1 MAKKGGWTDGQDA
14 ASPFAALAALKD
26 TLPAVIPSSVPPSAS
41 PAASVDTAPAAP
53 RQAVVRLERK
63 GRGGKEVT
71 LIQRLGL
78 PPEALE
84 AWALAARKALG
95 CGGAVEDDAIVL
107 QGDHRERAVAWLE
120 KRGVA
125 KISR

>member
-26 TLPAVIPSSVPPSAS
+26 VVPAAATPPAPAAAAPVES
-41 PAASVDTAPAAP
+41 PAAIP

-78 PPEALE
+78 PAESLE

-107 QGDHRERAVAWLE
+107 QGDLRERAVAWLE